1 MIFDENIAKQ
11 IALLLL
17 EANAV
22 KLEPNKPFT
31 WASGW
36 KSPIYCDN
44 RVTLSYPKTRK
55 IIAQSFAAIAK
66 QHYPNTT
73 LIAGV
78 ATGAIAHGILV
89 AEELQLPFA
98 YVRASAKDHGLGN
111 MIEGKVNAGD
121 KVLVIEDLI
130 STGMSSLKAVDS
142 LRDAKTEV
150 LGMAAIFTYGFEKAK
165 MSFDE
170 KKCNLFTLTNYYF
183 LLEAALET
191 GYISA
196 NDMDS
201 LNKWLLNPAEWGK

>member
-17 EANAV
+17 EAKAV

-44 RVTLSYPKTRK
+44 RVTLSYPSTRK
-55 IIAQSFAAIAK
+55 IIAQSFASLAK

-98 YVRASAKDHGLGN
+98 YVRASAKEHGLGN
-111 MIEGKVNAGD
+111 MIEGKVNSGD

-142 LRDAKTEV
+142 LRDAQTEV
-150 LGMAAIFTYGFEKAK
+150 LGMAAIFTYGFEKAN
-165 MSFDE
+165 MSFNE

-191 GYISA
+191 GYIKA
-196 NDMDS
+196 ADMDS
-201 LNKWLLNPAEWGK
+201 LNQWLLNPAEWGK

>member
-1 MIFDENIAKQ
+1 MIFDENIAKE
-11 IALLLL
+11 IALRLL
-17 EANAV
+17 EAKAI

-44 RVTLSYPKTRK
+44 RVTLSYPATRK
-55 IIAQSFAAIAK
+55 IIAESFAVLAK
-66 QHYPNTT
+66 KHFPDTT

-89 AEELQLPFA
+89 AEELKLPFA
-98 YVRASAKDHGLGN
+98 YVRASAKEHGLGN
-111 MIEGKVNAGD
+111 MIEGKVEIGD

-130 STGMSSLKAVDS
+130 STGMSSLKAVDA
-142 LRDAKTEV
+142 LQAAGVEV
-150 LGMAAIFTYGFEKAK
+150 LGMAAIFTYGFDKASKSFAEKQC
-165 MSFDE
+165 D
-170 KKCNLFTLTNYYF
+170 LFTLTNYYF

-191 GYISA
+191 GYI
-196 NDMDS
+196 NEKDMDS

>member
-1 MIFDENIAKQ
+1 MIFDEIIAKQ

-44 RVTLSYPKTRK
+44 RVTLSYPATRK
-55 IIAQSFAAIAK
+55 IIAQSFAALAQQHFK
-66 QHYPNTT
+66 QAT

-78 ATGAIAHGILV
+78 ATGAIAHGILA

-98 YVRASAKDHGLGN
+98 YVRASAKEHGLGN
-111 MIEGKVNAGD
+111 MIEGKVNKGD

-130 STGMSSLKAVDS
+130 STGMSSLKAVDA
-142 LRDAKTEV
+142 LQAAQTEV
-150 LGMAAIFTYGFEKAK
+150 LGMAAIFTYGFEKASQ
-165 MSFDE
+165 SFEE
-170 KKCNLFTLTNYYF
+170 KKCTLFTLTNYYF

-191 GYISA
+191 GYIKA
-196 NDMDS
+196 DDMSS
-201 LNKWLLNPAEWGK
+201 LNNWLLNPAEWGK

>member
-1 MIFDENIAKQ
+1 MIFDKNIAKEV
-11 IALLLL
+11 ALLLL
-17 EANAV
+17 DAKAI
-22 KLEPNKPFT
+22 KLQPNNPFT

-44 RVTLSYPKTRK
+44 RVTLSFPSARKT
-55 IIAQSFAAIAK
+55 IAKSFAALARK
-66 QHYPNTT
+66 HYAEAN

-98 YVRASAKDHGLGN
+98 YVRAAAKEHGLGN

-130 STGMSSLKAVDS
+130 STGMSSLKAVDA
-142 LRDAKTEV
+142 LRAAHADV
-150 LGMAAIFTYGFEKAK
+150 LGMAAIFTYGFEKAST
-165 MSFDE
+165 SFIE
-170 KKCNLFTLTNYYF
+170 KNCTLYTLTNYSF

-191 GYISA
+191 NYITA
-196 NDMDS
+196 NDMDK
-201 LNKWLLNPAEWGK
+201 LNQWLLNPAEWGK

>member
-1 MIFDENIAKQ
+1 MIFEETIAKQ
-11 IALLLL
+11 IAQLLL
-17 EANAV
+17 EAKAV

-44 RVTLSYPKTRK
+44 RVTLSFPNIRKT
-55 IIAQSFAAIAK
+55 IAKSFAELCK
-66 QHYPNTT
+66 KHYPSTT

-98 YVRASAKDHGLGN
+98 YVRASAKEHGLGN

-130 STGMSSLKAVDS
+130 STGMSSLKAVDA
-142 LRDAKTEV
+142 LRSSGAEV
-150 LGMAAIFTYGFEKAK
+150 LGMAAIFTYGFEKASI
-165 MSFDE
+165 SFNE
-170 KKCNLFTLTNYYF
+170 KNCNLYTLTNYYF
-183 LLEAALET
+183 LLEAALEI
-191 GYISA
+191 GYINSS
-196 NDMDS
+196 DIDS
-201 LNKWLLNPAEWGK
+201 LNSWLKKPAEWGK

>member
-1 MIFDENIAKQ
+1 MIFDDSIAKE

-22 KLEPNKPFT
+22 KLRPNSPFT

-44 RVTLSYPKTRK
+44 RITLSYPSTRK
-55 IIAQSFAAIAK
+55 KIAESFAALARK
-66 QHYPNTT
+66 HYATSN

-98 YVRASAKDHGLGN
+98 YVRASAKEHGMGN
-111 MIEGKVNAGD
+111 MIEGKIDKND

-130 STGMSSLKAVDS
+130 STGMSSLKAVDAIQ
-142 LRDAKTEV
+142 DTGAEV
-150 LGMAAIFTYGFEKAK
+150 LGMAAIFTYGFDKAAN
-165 MSFDE
+165 SFKE
-170 KKCNLFTLTNYYF
+170 KKCNFYTLTNYYF
-183 LLEAALET
+183 LLDAALET

-201 LNKWLLNPAEWGK
+201 LNNWLLNPAEWEK

>member
-1 MIFDENIAKQ
+1 MIFDENIAKE

-17 EANAV
+17 EAKAV
-22 KLEPNKPFT
+22 KLQPANPFT

-44 RVTLSYPKTRK
+44 RVTLSFPATRK
-55 IIAQSFAAIAK
+55 HIARSFAALAK
-66 QHYPNTT
+66 KYYPQTQV
-73 LIAGV
+73 IAGV
-78 ATGAIAHGILV
+78 ATGAIAHGILA

-98 YVRASAKDHGLGN
+98 YVRASAKEHGLGN
-111 MIEGKVNAGD
+111 MIEGKVNTGD

-142 LRDAKTEV
+142 LRDAGAEV
-150 LGMAAIFTYGFEKAK
+150 LGMAAIFTYGFEKAAT
-165 MSFDE
+165 SFKE
-170 KKCNLFTLTNYYF
+170 KQCSFYTLTNYFF
-183 LLEAALET
+183 LLEIALKI

>member
-1 MIFDENIAKQ
+1 MIYDETIAKQ

-17 EANAV
+17 EAKAV

-44 RVTLSYPKTRK
+44 RVTLSYPLTRK
-55 IIAQSFAAIAK
+55 IIAQSFAALCRK
-66 QHYPNTT
+66 HYPSTT

-98 YVRASAKDHGLGN
+98 YIRASAKEHGMGN
-111 MIEGKVNAGD
+111 MIEGNVSAND

-130 STGMSSLKAVDS
+130 SNYKQ
-142 LRDAKTEV
+142 
-150 LGMAAIFTYGFEKAK
+150 IYYNTYEKQSFYFE
-165 MSFDE
+165 
-170 KKCNLFTLTNYYF
+170 
-183 LLEAALET
+183 
-191 GYISA
+191 
-196 NDMDS
+196 
-201 LNKWLLNPAEWGK
+201 

>member
-1 MIFDENIAKQ
+1 MIFDENIAKE

-17 EANAV
+17 EAKAI

-44 RVTLSYPKTRK
+44 RVTLSYPATRK
-55 IIAQSFAAIAK
+55 IIAKSFAALVK
-66 QHYPNTT
+66 KHFPNTT

-98 YVRASAKDHGLGN
+98 YVRASAKEHGLGN
-111 MIEGKVNAGD
+111 MIEGKVDVGD

-130 STGMSSLKAVDS
+130 STGMSSLKAVDA
-142 LRDAKTEV
+142 LQAARAEV
-150 LGMAAIFTYGFEKAK
+150 LGMAAIFTYGFEKAS
-165 MSFDE
+165 MSFEE
-170 KKCNLFTLTNYYF
+170 KKCNLYTLTNYYF

-191 GYISA
+191 GYIKEK
-196 NDMDS
+196 DIDS
-201 LNKWLLNPAEWGK
+201 LNSWLINPASWGK

>member
-17 EANAV
+17 EAKAV
-22 KLEPNKPFT
+22 KLQPNNPFT

-44 RVTLSYPKTRK
+44 RVTLSYPSSRK
-55 IIAQSFAAIAK
+55 IIAQSFAVLAK
-66 QHYPNTT
+66 QHYQNTT

-98 YVRASAKDHGLGN
+98 YIRASAKEHGLGN
-111 MIEGKVNAGD
+111 MIEGKVNPGD

-130 STGMSSLKAVDS
+130 STGMSSLKAVDA
-142 LRDAKTEV
+142 LKAADAEV
-150 LGMAAIFTYGFEKAK
+150 LGMAAIFTYGFEKASV
-165 MSFDE
+165 SFKE
-170 KKCNLFTLTNYYF
+170 KNCKLFTLTNYYF

-191 GYISA
+191 GYINA

-201 LNKWLLNPAEWGK
+201 LNSWLLNPAQWGQ

>member
-1 MIFDENIAKQ
+1 MIFDKNIAKEV
-11 IALLLL
+11 ALLLL
-17 EANAV
+17 DAKAI
-22 KLEPNKPFT
+22 KLQPNNPFT

-44 RVTLSYPKTRK
+44 RVTLSFPSARKT
-55 IIAQSFAAIAK
+55 IAKSFAALARK
-66 QHYPNTT
+66 HYAEAN

-98 YVRASAKDHGLGN
+98 YVRAAAKEHGLGN

-130 STGMSSLKAVDS
+130 STGMSSLKAVDA
-142 LRDAKTEV
+142 LRAARADV
-150 LGMAAIFTYGFEKAK
+150 LGMAAIFTYGFEKAST
-165 MSFDE
+165 SFIE
-170 KKCNLFTLTNYYF
+170 KNCTLYTLTNYSF

-191 GYISA
+191 NYITA
-196 NDMDS
+196 NDMDK
-201 LNKWLLNPAEWGK
+201 LNQWLLNPAGWGK

>member
-1 MIFDENIAKQ
+1 MIFDKNIAKEV
-11 IALLLL
+11 ALLLL
-17 EANAV
+17 DAKAI
-22 KLEPNKPFT
+22 KLQPNNPFT

-44 RVTLSYPKTRK
+44 RVTLSFPSARKT
-55 IIAQSFAAIAK
+55 IAKSFAALASK
-66 QHYPNTT
+66 HYSEAN

-98 YVRASAKDHGLGN
+98 YVRAAAKEHGLGN

-130 STGMSSLKAVDS
+130 STGMSSLKAVDA
-142 LRDAKTEV
+142 LRAAHADV
-150 LGMAAIFTYGFEKAK
+150 LGMAAIFTYGFEKASA
-165 MSFDE
+165 SFIE
-170 KKCNLFTLTNYYF
+170 KNCSLYTLTNYSF

-191 GYISA
+191 NYINA
-196 NDMDS
+196 NDMDK
-201 LNKWLLNPAEWGK
+201 LNQWLLNPAGWGK

>member
-1 MIFDENIAKQ
+1 MIYDETIAKQ
-11 IALLLL
+11 IALLLI
-17 EANAV
+17 EAKAV

-44 RVTLSYPKTRK
+44 RVTLSYPLTRK
-55 IIAQSFAAIAK
+55 IIAQSFAALCRK
-66 QHYPNTT
+66 HYPSTT

-98 YVRASAKDHGLGN
+98 YIRASAKEHGMGN
-111 MIEGKVNAGD
+111 MIEGNVSAND

-130 STGMSSLKAVDS
+130 STGMSSLKAVDALKS
-142 LRDAKTEV
+142 ANAEV
-150 LGMAAIFTYGFEKAK
+150 LGMAAIFTYGFEKASL
-165 MSFDE
+165 SFKE
-170 KKCNLFTLTNYYF
+170 KNCNLFTLTNYYF

-191 GYISA
+191 GYISS

-201 LNKWLLNPAEWGK
+201 LNSWLTNPAEWGK

>member
-1 MIFDENIAKQ
+1 MIFDEAVAKKVA
-11 IALLLL
+11 ILLL
-17 EANAV
+17 EAKAV

-44 RVTLSYPKTRK
+44 RITLSIPETRK
-55 IIAQSFAAIAK
+55 FIAKSFAALIK
-66 QHYPNTT
+66 KHFPNSN

-98 YVRASAKDHGLGN
+98 YIRASAKEHGLGN

-130 STGMSSLKAVDS
+130 STGMSSLKAVDA
-142 LRDAKTEV
+142 LRAVNADV
-150 LGMAAIFTYGFEKAK
+150 LGMAAIFTYGFDKASQ
-165 MSFDE
+165 SFEE

-191 GYISA
+191 GYINS

-201 LNKWLLNPAEWGK
+201 LNNWLLNPAEWGK

>member
-1 MIFDENIAKQ
+1 MIFDETIARQ

-44 RVTLSYPKTRK
+44 RVTLSFPKTRK
-55 IIAQSFAAIAK
+55 IIAQSFGALAR
-66 QHYPNTT
+66 QHFQEAT

-78 ATGAIAHGILV
+78 ATGAIAHGILA

-98 YVRASAKDHGLGN
+98 YVRASAKEHGLGN

-130 STGMSSLKAVDS
+130 STGMSSLKAVDV
-142 LRDAKTEV
+142 LQTAQTEV
-150 LGMAAIFTYGFEKAK
+150 LGMAAIFTYGFEKASH
-165 MSFDE
+165 SFEE
-170 KKCNLFTLTNYYF
+170 KNCKLFTLTNYYF

-191 GYISA
+191 GYIKA
-196 NDMDS
+196 DDMNS
-201 LNKWLLNPAEWGK
+201 LNNWLLNPAEWGK

>member
-1 MIFDENIAKQ
+1 MIFDEIIAKQ

-17 EANAV
+17 EAKAV
-22 KLEPNKPFT
+22 KLQPNNPFT

-44 RVTLSYPKTRK
+44 RVTLSYPNTRK
-55 IIAQSFAAIAK
+55 IIAQSFAALAK
-66 QHYPNTT
+66 HHYPETT

-89 AEELQLPFA
+89 AEELKLPFA
-98 YVRASAKDHGLGN
+98 YIRASAKEHGLGN

-130 STGMSSLKAVDS
+130 STGMSSLKAVDA
-142 LRDAKTEV
+142 LREIDADV
-150 LGMAAIFTYGFEKAK
+150 LGMAAIFTYGFEKASV
-165 MSFDE
+165 SFKE
-170 KKCNLFTLTNYYF
+170 KNCNLFTLTNYNF
-183 LLEAALET
+183 LLDAALET
-191 GYISA
+191 GYISV

-201 LNKWLLNPAEWGK
+201 LNSWLLNPAQWGK

>member
-1 MIFDENIAKQ
+1 MIFDETIAKQ

-17 EANAV
+17 EAKAV
-22 KLEPNKPFT
+22 KLAPNNPFT

-44 RVTLSYPKTRK
+44 RVTLSFPSTRK
-55 IIAQSFAAIAK
+55 IIAQSFAALSK
-66 QHYPNTT
+66 QHYPPTT

-98 YVRASAKDHGLGN
+98 YIRASAKEHGLGN
-111 MIEGKVNAGD
+111 MIEGKVNASD

-130 STGMSSLKAVDS
+130 STGMSSLKAVDAI
-142 LRDAKTEV
+142 RAVGAEV
-150 LGMAAIFTYGFEKAK
+150 LGMAAIFTYGFEKANI
-165 MSFDE
+165 SFEE
-170 KKCNLFTLTNYYF
+170 KKCSLFTLTNYYF

-191 GYISA
+191 GYINA

-201 LNKWLLNPAEWGK
+201 LNSWLLNPAEWGK

>member
-1 MIFDENIAKQ
+1 MIFDESIARQ
-11 IALLLL
+11 VALLLL
-17 EANAV
+17 EAKAV
-22 KLEPNKPFT
+22 KLEPQHPFT

-44 RVTLSYPKTRK
+44 RVTLSFPGTRK
-55 IIAQSFAAIAK
+55 IIAQSFAALASK
-66 QHYPNTT
+66 HYPNAG

-98 YVRASAKDHGLGN
+98 YVRASAKEHGLGN
-111 MIEGKVNAGD
+111 MIEGKVNPGD

-130 STGMSSLKAVDS
+130 STGMSSLKAVDA
-142 LRDAKTEV
+142 LRNAQAEV

-165 MSFDE
+165 ISFEE
-170 KKCNLFTLTNYYF
+170 KNCNLFTLTNYYF

-191 GYISA
+191 GYINA

-201 LNKWLLNPAEWGK
+201 LNSWLLSPATWGK

>member
-1 MIFDENIAKQ
+1 MIFDETIAKQ

-17 EANAV
+17 DAKAV

-44 RVTLSYPKTRK
+44 RVTLSFPSTRK
-55 IIAQSFAAIAK
+55 IIAQSFAALAK
-66 QHYPNTT
+66 QHYPNAT

-98 YVRASAKDHGLGN
+98 YIRASAKEHGLGN
-111 MIEGKVNAGD
+111 MIEGKVNVGD

-130 STGMSSLKAVDS
+130 STGMSSLKAVDA
-142 LRDAKTEV
+142 LRAADTEV
-150 LGMAAIFTYGFEKAK
+150 LGMAAIFTYGFEKASV
-165 MSFDE
+165 SFEE

-201 LNKWLLNPAEWGK
+201 LNSWLLNPAEWCK

>member
-1 MIFDENIAKQ
+1 MIFDKNIAKEV
-11 IALLLL
+11 ALLLL
-17 EANAV
+17 DAKAI
-22 KLEPNKPFT
+22 KLQPNNPFT

-44 RVTLSYPKTRK
+44 RVTLSFPSARKT
-55 IIAQSFAAIAK
+55 IAKSFAALARK
-66 QHYPNTT
+66 HYAEAN

-98 YVRASAKDHGLGN
+98 YVRAAAKEHGLGN

-130 STGMSSLKAVDS
+130 STGMSSLKAVDA
-142 LRDAKTEV
+142 LRAARADV
-150 LGMAAIFTYGFEKAK
+150 LGMAAIFTYGFEKAST
-165 MSFDE
+165 SFIE
-170 KKCNLFTLTNYYF
+170 KNCTLYTLTNYSF

-191 GYISA
+191 NYITA
-196 NDMDS
+196 NDMDK
-201 LNKWLLNPAEWGK
+201 LNQWLLNPAEWGK

>member
-17 EANAV
+17 EAKAV
-22 KLEPNKPFT
+22 KLQPNNPFT

-44 RVTLSYPKTRK
+44 RVTLSYPSTRK
-55 IIAQSFAAIAK
+55 IIAQSFAALAK
-66 QHYPNTT
+66 QHYQNTT

-98 YVRASAKDHGLGN
+98 YIRASAKEHGLGN
-111 MIEGKVNAGD
+111 MIEGKVKPGD

-130 STGMSSLKAVDS
+130 STGMSSLKAVDA
-142 LRDAKTEV
+142 LKAADAEV
-150 LGMAAIFTYGFEKAK
+150 LGMAAIFTYGFEKASE
-165 MSFDE
+165 SFKE
-170 KKCNLFTLTNYYF
+170 KNCKLFTLTNYYF

-191 GYISA
+191 GYINA

-201 LNKWLLNPAEWGK
+201 LNSWLLNPAQWGQ